1 MLIYYKFNNEL
12 FNIKIHKYSSLYK
25 LKYEIFKRVNDKNNV
40 VILFNNKILNYL
52 DDNIY
57 LNKLGIENGIILK
70 VQEKIKGGNTFT
82 TILIILIVLF
92 LFIFLPLLL
101 ASGFL
106 PTIIYI
112 MELFIL
118 KIISCF
124 MVFIFQKFPRI
135 YDNKNTITIIV
146 KCFILFLKIFFL
158 FYAVQDLFKLS
169 YFSWCS
175 VLKSGDGL
183 FTVSDS
189 YCENVS
195 TITTIGTVTSF
206 FYIIVY
212 ALLRSPNLTFK
223 SLDSFYSYVKKKKYG
238 VFYSWVPQLSADIKE
253 TSYENKFDWIGL
265 IPIIGPI
272 VLTFL
277 QSYFTILDGG
287 MELVINYLSFVVSLG
302 CSKKLSMGN
311 LINSAKSM
319 VSKASDKTKSV
330 SSSLKKIGVKTNGL
344 NKLSS
349 SLNDVSEKIGSVKKK
364 LSGGVRK
371 NNSDN
376 PLVNAVNSMTMNDN
390 INFLKSINSDE
401 EIETDFKCKLIDVDS
416 GCCSDELLQSIHD
429 QFSKYLTNPE
439 AVQQMKTWGIE
450 EIIKLIIYALNVN
463 QVNKDM
469 NNFYNSFGP
478 YKLLDDNIKPVVATF
493 WRYTMCNIF
502 YVADFVKNTIF
513 ELGTPLDITDTIKCG
528 MFAGIVTLPVYIICL
543 IIIIFVIFL

>member
-25 LKYEIFKRVNDKNNV
+25 LKYEIFKRVNNKNNI

-57 LNKLGIENGIILK
+57 LNKLGIENGVMLK
-70 VQEKIKGGNTFT
+70 VREKIKGGNTFT
-82 TILIILIVLF
+82 TVLIIAIILF
-92 LFIFLPLLL
+92 LFIFLPFFLV
-101 ASGFL
+101 SGFL

-112 MELFIL
+112 IELFVL

-135 YDNKNTITIIV
+135 YDNKKIIIIFV
-146 KCFILFLKIFFL
+146 KCFMLFLKIFFL
-158 FYAVQDLFKLS
+158 FYVVQDLFKLT

-189 YCENVS
+189 YCENSS
-195 TITTIGTVTSF
+195 TITTIGTITSY
-206 FYIIVY
+206 FYIIIY

-223 SLDSFYSYVKKKKYG
+223 SLNSFYNFAKKKKLG
-238 VFYSWVPQLSADIKE
+238 IIFSWIPQLSADIKE
-253 TSYENKFDWIGL
+253 TVYKNKFDWIGL
-265 IPIIGPI
+265 IPVAGPI
-272 VLTFL
+272 ILTLL
-277 QSYFTILDGG
+277 QSYFTIIDGG
-287 MELVINYLSFVVSLG
+287 MELITNYLSFVVNLG

-319 VSKASDKTKSV
+319 VGKVSDTTKST

-344 NKLSS
+344 NKMSS
-349 SLNDVSEKIGSVKKK
+349 SLNDISEKIGSVKNK
-364 LSGGVRK
+364 LSGGGKK
-371 NNSDN
+371 NNSNN
-376 PLVNAVNSMTMNDN
+376 PLVNAVNNMTMNDN
-390 INFLKSINSDE
+390 LNFLKALNNDG
-401 EIETDFKCKLIDVDS
+401 EIQTDFECNLMNVDS
-416 GCCSDELLQSIHD
+416 ECCSDELLQSIHD
-429 QFSKYLTNPE
+429 QFSKYLTNP
-439 AVQQMKTWGIE
+439 AALQKIRSSGFE
-450 EIIKLIIYALNVN
+450 EIIKLILYGLNVN
-463 QVNKDM
+463 QVNKDL

-478 YKLLDDNIKPVVATF
+478 YKLLDDNIKAVIATF

-502 YVADFVKNTIF
+502 YVADFVNNVIF
-513 ELGTPLDITDTIKCG
+513 EIGTPLDITDTIKCG
-528 MFAGIVTLPVYIICL
+528 MFAGVVTLPVYIICL

>member
-25 LKYEIFKRVNDKNNV
+25 LKYEIFKRVKDKNNV

-52 DDNIY
+52 DDDIY
-57 LNKLGIENGIILK
+57 LSKLGIENGIILN
-70 VQEKIKGGNTFT
+70 VQEKIKGGSTFT

-92 LFIFLPLLL
+92 LFIFLPFFLV
-101 ASGFL
+101 SGFL

-112 MELFIL
+112 IELFLL

-135 YDNKNTITIIV
+135 YDNKKIITIFV
-146 KCFILFLKIFFL
+146 KCFMLFLKIFFL
-158 FYAVQDLFKLS
+158 FYVVQDLFKLT

-189 YCENVS
+189 YCESSS
-195 TITTIGTVTSF
+195 TITTIGTVSSY
-206 FYIIVY
+206 FYIIIY

-223 SLDSFYSYVKKKKYG
+223 SLNSFYNFAKKKKLRIL
-238 VFYSWVPQLSADIKE
+238 FSWIPQLSADIRE
-253 TSYENKFDWIGL
+253 TVYENKFDWISL
-265 IPIIGPI
+265 IPVIGPI
-272 VLTFL
+272 ILTLL
-277 QSYFTILDGG
+277 QSYFTIIDGG
-287 MELVINYLSFVVSLG
+287 MELITNYLSFVVNLG

-311 LINSAKSM
+311 LVNSAKSM
-319 VSKASDKTKSV
+319 VGKVSDTTKST

-364 LSGGVRK
+364 LSGVRK

-390 INFLKSINSDE
+390 INFLKYINSDE

-463 QVNKDM
+463 QVNEDM

-502 YVADFVKNTIF
+502 YVADFVKNTVF

-528 MFAGIVTLPVYIICL
+528 MFAGVVTLPVYIICL

>member
-25 LKYEIFKRVNDKNNV
+25 LKFEIFKRVKDKNNI

-52 DDNIY
+52 DDDIY
-57 LNKLGIENGIILK
+57 LSKLGIENGIILK
-70 VQEKIKGGNTFT
+70 VQEKIKGGSTLT
-82 TILIILIVLF
+82 TILIILIVIF
-92 LFIFLPLLL
+92 LFIILPLLL

-124 MVFIFQKFPRI
+124 MVIIFQKFPRI
-135 YDNKNTITIIV
+135 YDNKKIVTIIV
-146 KCFILFLKIFFL
+146 KCFMLFIKILFL
-158 FYAVQDLFKLS
+158 FYVIQDLFKLT

-189 YCENVS
+189 YCENSS

-223 SLDSFYSYVKKKKYG
+223 SLNSFYSFAKKKKLG
-238 VFYSWVPQLSADIKE
+238 IIFSWIPQLSADIKE
-253 TSYENKFDWIGL
+253 TVYENKFDWIGI

-272 VLTFL
+272 ILAFL
-277 QSYFTILDGG
+277 QSYFSILDGG
-287 MELVINYLSFVVSLG
+287 MELVTNYLSFVVSLG
-302 CSKKLSMGN
+302 CSKKLSIGN
-311 LINSAKSM
+311 LVNSAKSM
-319 VSKASDKTKSV
+319 VTQVSDKTKST
-330 SSSLKKIGVKTNGL
+330 SSSLKKIGVKTKGL
-344 NKLSS
+344 NKISS
-349 SLNDVSEKIGSVKKK
+349 SLNDVSEKIGSVKNK
-364 LSGGVRK
+364 LSGGGKK

-376 PLVNAVNSMTMNDN
+376 PLVNAVNNMTMNDN
-390 INFLKSINSDE
+390 IKFLKSINSDG
-401 EIETDFKCKLIDVDS
+401 EIETDFKCNLMNVNS

-429 QFSKYLTNPE
+429 QFSKYLTNP
-439 AVQQMKTWGIE
+439 AAIQQMRTLGIE
-450 EIIKLIIYALNVN
+450 DIIKLIIYALNVN

-478 YKLLDDNIKPVVATF
+478 YKLLDDNIKAVVATF

-528 MFAGIVTLPVYIICL
+528 MFAGFVTLPVYIICL
-543 IIIIFVIFL
+543 IIIVFVIFL